1 MNIHENIRMN
11 RTKMGWT
18 LEELGKMISVS
29 KQTINRYETGEIKNI
44 PYDKIELLA
53 TLFGIT
59 KGEMMGWEEVP
70 DVTEVSDHVKLIT
83 LYNKLTDE
91 QKKSIISLMESMIN

>member
-1 MNIHENIRMN
+1 MTIGERISKR
-11 RTKMGWT
+11 RDELGYTQ
-18 LEELGKMISVS
+18 EELAKLLGYKDRTSISKMEKADNMGLDRVEKVAKALKCEPS
-29 KQTINRYETGEIKNI
+29 Y
-44 PYDKIELLA
+44 L
-53 TLFGIT
+53 
-59 KGEMMGWEEVP
+59 MGWEEVP